1 MSAAGLQTIPSKD
14 LKTGKLLGEGAYGE
28 VYLGNWNGREVA
40 IKKLILKK
48 LPASLAKDFEREA
61 KIMAECGQSPHI
73 IQLLGICT
81 EEGQYSMIMEYMK
94 RGSFHDVFRDLDLVC
109 R

>member
-1 MSAAGLQTIPSKD
+1 MSGSSIASSVNLQTIPSKD

-61 KIMAECGQSPHI
+61 KLMAECGQSPHI
-73 IQLLGICT
+73 LKLFGICT
-81 EEGQYSMIMEYMK
+81 EEGQYSMVMEYMK
-94 RGSFHDVFRDLDLVC
+94 WGPLNEV
-109 R
+109 

>member
-1 MSAAGLQTIPSKD
+1 MSGASLASPVNLQAIPWKD

-61 KIMAECGQSPHI
+61 KLMAECGQSPHI
-73 IQLLGICT
+73 LKLFGICT
-81 EEGQYSMIMEYMK
+81 EEGQYSMVMEYMK
-94 RGSFHDVFRDLDLVC
+94 WGPLNEV
-109 R
+109 